1 MKSAWQGAVVNW
13 AAMDSNKVEEIDL
26 NEFGELLQA
35 DNDAREWDKEDDK
48 FFFVDLDDDLY

>member
-1 MKSAWQGAVVNW
+1 M
-13 AAMDSNKVEEIDL
+13 EEIDL

-35 DNDAREWDKEDDK
+35 DNNAREWDKEDDE